1 MVSVAANMEGRGI
14 AALTGTI
21 VGYEIVEDHVEYI
34 IELQC
39 ELIPTQDYSDEEI
52 DTDYVEGNGSSF
64 GDSANDFVCGA
75 VQEEPQ
81 CIRWCIS
88 RRYNAFRRFTL
99 MSWSNT
105 HANTRLSGCS
115 NGWDQNV
122 CSNYRFRNCCHQK
135 RCNISS
141 NFDVPPRRHLI
152 QEQTDLIILTTALA
166 TKKRQGYWGST
177 SD

>member
-99 MSWSNT
+99 IQVGQT
-105 HANTRLSGCS
+105 PT
-115 NGWDQNV
+115 
-122 CSNYRFRNCCHQK
+122 
-135 RCNISS
+135 
-141 NFDVPPRRHLI
+141 LI
-152 QEQTDLIILTTALA
+152 LVFQVAAMAGIKTFAAITDFATVA
-166 TKKRQGYWGST
+166 TKKDAISVQTST
-177 SD
+177 FLLVAI